1 MTEGEAYIGFS
12 AFPGIGPLRFKLLL
26 DYFKG
31 ATKAWQVE
39 EQTLLSLGLGD
50 KLVVKFSSFRKAFHP
65 KVYEAQLLEK
75 EIKIITRIDVHFPK
89 LLREIPDPPIA
100 LFVKGN
106 LPKWDRVIAVVG
118 SRKPTPYG
126 RGVTETITHDLVDNS
141 FVIVSGLARGID
153 GIAHRAALSGGGQT
167 VAVLGCGVDII
178 YPPDHAL
185 LYHAIIKNG
194 GAIVSEVP
202 PGHTVLKGLF
212 PARNRIISG
221 LSQGVVITEGAEDSG
236 SLITARNAAEQGREV
251 FAVPGPI
258 TSYLSAGPTKLI
270 KQGAKVVTQV
280 SDILEELTLPEMKKP
295 RTANGL
301 VRGDTKEQQL
311 IIDLLI
317 NGELHFD
324 DLVNKSGL
332 TASETG
338 TVLSLLELNGIIRDL
353 GNGKYGLVSS

>member
-1 MTEGEAYIGFS
+1 MDERDAYIAFS
-12 AFPGIGPLRFKLLL
+12 AFPGIGPFRFKLLL
-26 DYFKG
+26 DYFRS
-31 ATKAWQVE
+31 ATKAWQVDE
-39 EQTLLSLGLGD
+39 KELVSLSLGN
-50 KLVVKFSSFRKAFHP
+50 KISAKFGSFRTLFHP
-65 KVYEAQLLEK
+65 KEYESRLLEK
-75 EIKIITRIDVHFPK
+75 EITIITRIDADFPT

-106 LPKWDRVIAVVG
+106 FPKWDRVIAVVG
-118 SRKPTPYG
+118 SRKPTSYG
-126 RGVTETITHDLVDNS
+126 RLVTETITRDLGLNG
-141 FVIVSGLARGID
+141 FVIISGLARGVD
-153 GIAHRAALSGGGQT
+153 GIAHRVALTQGSIT

-178 YPPDHAL
+178 YPPEHAL
-185 LYHAIIKNG
+185 LYHDIVKTG

-236 SLITARNAAEQGREV
+236 SLITARYAVEQGREV

-270 KQGAKVVTQV
+270 KQGAKVVTHV
-280 SDILEELTLPEMKKP
+280 SDILEELNLP
-295 RTANGL
+295 N
-301 VRGDTKEQQL
+301 TKILRSDVKGVKGTTQEQQL

-317 NGELHFD
+317 KGELHFD

-332 TASETG
+332 SAAETG